1 MSVNARERGFGD
13 CRTAGFRKANIVSVN
28 GGGVKVNVHKDIDLL
43 ALCFLNELES
53 VHGKGS
59 LARDADDWGWN
70 FRPIR
75 GHEADYKRTKDERY
89 LSNHSWG
96 VAIDV
101 NSRTNPMGPRKTTF
115 KEKETRAL
123 CFKYGFSWGL
133 DYQGA
138 RKDAMHF
145 EFLGT
150 AADARHRKAEVAK
163 QLKALAR

>member
-1 MSVNARERGFGD
+1 MSLNARERGWGD
-13 CRTAGFRKANIVSVN
+13 CRKPDFRKNNIVSVK
-28 GGGVKVNVHKDIDLL
+28 GGGVKVNVHKDLDLQTI
-43 ALCFLNELES
+43 CFLTELENL
-53 VHGKGS
+53 HGKGS

-75 GHEADYKRTKDERY
+75 GYEAKYKSTKSERY

-101 NSRTNPMGPRKTTF
+101 NSRTNPMGPKKTTF

-145 EFLGT
+145 ENLGT
-150 AADARHRKAEVAK
+150 AADARRRKAELAR
-163 QLKALAR
+163 QLKALAK